1 MNGRP
6 KQTFHQRRYTG
17 DQEAHENML
26 NIMNQQ
32 GNANQ
37 NYNEVFPYTSQND
50 HHQKN
55 LQTLNSGKDEEK
67 KETSCTAGGNVN

>member
-6 KQTFHQRRYTG
+6 KQTFPQRRYTG

-26 NIMNQQ
+26 TITNCQR
-32 GNANQ
+32 NADQ
-37 NYNEVFPYTSQND
+37 NYNEVSPYTSQND

-55 LQTLNSGKDEEK
+55 LQTLNSGEDEEK